1 VRASYLKGGGQGA
14 MPHRLDRGTTD
25 NKRQIYGG
33 GRGINTGPFN
43 DMPRAANLP
52 LETGNPRERGTRP
65 KTSLVQL
72 DKYEG
77 SGNGLCT
84 KGRIGYKYKN
94 ETHKPQSES

>member
-1 VRASYLKGGGQGA
+1 MEEEEELTQGHSMIRHEQLIYLSRQG
-14 MPHRLDRGTTD
+14 T
-25 NKRQIYGG
+25 Q
-33 GRGINTGPFN
+33 
-43 DMPRAANLP
+43 
-52 LETGNPRERGTRP
+52 ERGARDP
-65 KTSLVQL
+65 KASLVQL